1 MPACLSRHFSLAS
14 WRVGSAA
21 VGVVLLL
28 AGCASAPLAPQG
40 GAMPARDALD
50 AFAIEGR
57 FTLRQQQTS
66 YSGRLSWRHAA
77 GAAYSGE
84 GDEVLLASP
93 FGQGI
98 AQITAG
104 AAGAQL
110 TTSDGTVYTANDSE
124 QLTRDVLGYP
134 LPLAQLA
141 DWLRARGRGEFSR
154 DAAGRPL
161 RLLDADWRIDYEYDS
176 DDAQALPARLFAQ
189 RADGVE
195 LRLRIDEWNEL
206 TALPERPVPPVQAHP

>member
-1 MPACLSRHFSLAS
+1 MPRRLVRHSPFAAWRACL
-14 WRVGSAA
+14 A
-21 VGVVLLL
+21 VLGAILLV
-28 AGCASAPLAPQG
+28 GCATPLVAPRDAAG
-40 GAMPARDALD
+40 PARDTLD

-57 FTLRQQQTS
+57 FTLRQPQTS
-66 YSGRLSWRHAA
+66 YSGRLSWRHAGATAA
-77 GAAYSGE
+77 GGE

-98 AQITAG
+98 AQISAS

-110 TTSDGTVYTANDSE
+110 VTSDGKVYAASDSE

-141 DWLRARGRGEFSR
+141 DWLRGRGGGDFTR

-161 RLLDADWRIDYEYDS
+161 RLLNADWRIDYEYDS

-195 LRLRIDEWNEL
+195 LRLRIDEWSGW
-206 TALPERPVPPVQAHP
+206 ALPPELPAVLPGAHP

>member
-1 MPACLSRHFSLAS
+1 MPCRLFFRFGPAS
-14 WRVGSAA
+14 WRGCAA
-21 VGVVLLL
+21 ALGAILLL
-28 AGCASAPLAPQG
+28 AGCASPPLASHG
-40 GAMPARDALD
+40 EAIPARDALD

-77 GAAYSGE
+77 DATPSGE
-84 GDEVLLASP
+84 SDEVLLASP
-93 FGQGI
+93 FGHGI

-104 AAGAQL
+104 AVGAQL
-110 TTSDGTVYTANDSE
+110 STRDGKVYTANDSE

-141 DWLRARGRGEFSR
+141 DWLRARGHGEFSR

-195 LRLRIDEWNEL
+195 LRLRIDEWS
-206 TALPERPVPPVQAHP
+206 TLPAQSLPTTEAHP

>member
-1 MPACLSRHFSLAS
+1 MLRRLLRHSRFTS
-14 WRVGSAA
+14 WRTCLAA
-21 VGVVLLL
+21 LGAIVL
-28 AGCASAPLAPQG
+28 AGCAAPALVPPDAT
-40 GAMPARDALD
+40 APARDTLD

-66 YSGRLSWRHAA
+66 YSGRLSWRHAGDTAA
-77 GAAYSGE
+77 GGE
-84 GDEVLLASP
+84 GDEILLASP

-98 AQITAG
+98 AQISAS

-110 TTSDGTVYTANDSE
+110 VTSDGKVYAASDSE

-141 DWLRARGRGEFSR
+141 DWLRGRGPGDFTR

-161 RLLDADWRIDYEYDS
+161 RLLSADWRIDYEYDS

-189 RADGVE
+189 RADGAE
-195 LRLRIDEWNEL
+195 FRLRIDEWS
-206 TALPERPVPPVQAHP
+206 ERPAVLPDAHP

>member
-1 MPACLSRHFSLAS
+1 MSCRLFRPLSPKSWRACL
-14 WRVGSAA
+14 A
-21 VGVVLLL
+21 VLGAILL
-28 AGCASAPLAPQG
+28 AGCAASPPAPQG
-40 GAMPARDALD
+40 RAVPARDALD

-66 YSGRLSWRHAA
+66 YSGRLSWRHAGDAAA
-77 GAAYSGE
+77 GGE
-84 GDEVLLASP
+84 GDEILLASP

-98 AQITAG
+98 AQISAS

-110 TTSDGTVYTANDSE
+110 VTSDGKVYAASDSE

-141 DWLRARGRGEFSR
+141 DWLRGRGPGDFTR

-161 RLLDADWRIDYEYDS
+161 RLLSADWRIDYEYDS
-176 DDAQALPARLFAQ
+176 DDAQALPARLFGQ
-189 RADGVE
+189 RTDGVE
-195 LRLRIDEWNEL
+195 LRLRIDEWS
-206 TALPERPVPPVQAHP
+206 ERPAVLPDAHP

>member
-1 MPACLSRHFSLAS
+1 MLRRLLRHSRFAS
-14 WRVGSAA
+14 WRTCLAA
-21 VGVVLLL
+21 LGAIVL
-28 AGCASAPLAPQG
+28 AGCAAPALLPPDA
-40 GAMPARDALD
+40 AAPARDTLD

-66 YSGRLSWRHAA
+66 YSGRLSWRHAGDAAA
-77 GAAYSGE
+77 GGE
-84 GDEVLLASP
+84 GDEILLASP

-98 AQITAG
+98 AQISAS

-110 TTSDGTVYTANDSE
+110 VTSDGKVYAASDSE

-134 LPLAQLA
+134 LPLVQLA
-141 DWLRARGRGEFSR
+141 DWLRGRGPGDFTR

-161 RLLDADWRIDYEYDS
+161 RLLSADWRIDYEYDS

-189 RADGVE
+189 RADGAE
-195 LRLRIDEWNEL
+195 LRLRIDEWS
-206 TALPERPVPPVQAHP
+206 ERPAVLPDAHP